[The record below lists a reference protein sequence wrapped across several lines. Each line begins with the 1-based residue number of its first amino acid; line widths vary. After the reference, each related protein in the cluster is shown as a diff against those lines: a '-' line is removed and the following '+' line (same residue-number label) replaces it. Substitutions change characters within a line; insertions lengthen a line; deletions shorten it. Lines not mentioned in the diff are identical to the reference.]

1 VKSFLLQGLGRRWL
15 KTRVV
20 EVAELSSILT
30 LAIRNNETGQLKE
43 EADRVRAE
51 LL

>member
-1 VKSFLLQGLGRRWL
+1 MAV

-43 EADRVRAE
+43 EVDRAALGCHSRFASCDC
-51 LL
+51 